1 MTTSPIPTLETERL
15 RLRPWRDD
23 DLDAYVALCADPEVM
38 RWIGARGAA
47 LTPKESADQLAGF
60 RQRWSDEGFGLW
72 CAAPLETDE
81 CIGFVGFAV
90 PRFLPEILPCVEI
103 GWRLAQSSWGQ
114 GYATEGARRARDFAF
129 GPLGF
134 ERIVSVTRPENRRSR
149 NVMQKLGMT
158 QERTTVHPEHG
169 FDVVVYEM
177 HAP

>member
-23 DLDAYVALCADPEVM
+23 DLDAYVALCGDPEVM

-47 LTPKESADQLAGF
+47 LTPNESADQLAGF

-114 GYATEGARRARDFAF
+114 GYATEGARRVRGTSRSAHSGSSGSSASP
-129 GPLGF
+129 GPRTAGPGT
-134 ERIVSVTRPENRRSR
+134 SCRSW
-149 NVMQKLGMT
+149 
-158 QERTTVHPEHG
+158 
-169 FDVVVYEM
+169 
-177 HAP
+177 A